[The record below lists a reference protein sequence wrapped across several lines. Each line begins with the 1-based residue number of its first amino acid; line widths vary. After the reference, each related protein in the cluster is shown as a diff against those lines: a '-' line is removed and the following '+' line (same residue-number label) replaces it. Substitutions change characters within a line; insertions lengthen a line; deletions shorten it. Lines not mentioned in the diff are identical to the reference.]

1 MSVRC
6 PSPGRA
12 VATLPR
18 PPHAS
23 AVAARPKSSTATS
36 MRIRDPDATMY
47 QTSPAQRSYNQY
59 PFKSTAGTS
68 TPRRRHLKTPPTI
81 YFQPTPGRGNTGH
94 WTQTQR
100 PVSPVP
106 ATPAQVLQ
114 HLSNEAHPA
123 VKTSDMAHVQAWLTS
138 LETEVHSFTSYFLFC
153 EMKFRETNVLATGKE
168 TPNHLRTAVAFH
180 CLQQASC
187 IFGRYQSVLDTICQ
201 SLGHAIYKDF
211 DELSGRGQPITATRC
226 YADGVTFF
234 DRSKAQ
240 DSEANELRDQITSL
254 KHDKRRLER
263 KLQLAQTTVENLTN
277 RGTVPEEPSSA
288 SAKNANRDVEQLG
301 TMDKVRTILSIFKT
315 LEPTGKKMILTG
327 LLQSAE
333 NPLDADAMADVIQ
346 YMNRA
351 EAAKLTYHLAAEF
364 GHSVSSVVS
373 TDPLKAKMQ
382 SAFESKEVLEAERAS
397 YEQLILLRNELAHAK
412 ETYLDDIRHERD
424 RNEILTDELK
434 ELLSRQQELS
444 HQAPLNRSSV
454 EMATQTHDDPSSP
467 SAASGVVR
475 TASLAPVVPVSRFQ
489 GISELIADANFLPK
503 HIKKIFAKR
512 KPMVVQE
519 LCATI
524 ATIYQAKMLQ
534 DIADDVAG
542 RNRES
547 LIEFMHD
554 LYVLYHGL
562 RGLAIG
568 QFICIDAGVRKFCE
582 RNARVRVFGM
592 LLGSSAGPC
601 ATYKSIGATHQ
612 AVDFYLHVV
621 GLIFQIGHYT
631 HETLAA
637 TSAARVLGQ
646 RLGDGI
652 VGSPNAT
659 SIPLSQALDV
669 VASAFAFE
677 KGAENACYATLKH
690 RGDDGIEI
698 DELLEHVMRHW
709 FKLFNAQVDFMH
721 TLFESMDR
729 EQNGIIEFPEF
740 QLLATQLDP
749 QMHERDCLAL
759 YSKIAG
765 TNNAIDTG
773 AFVLG
778 MVQHQQRVLQSA
790 RHAPRQQMPTT
801 EKGHR
806 HSDVGVKPLRMLRR
820 NSFHRSSLTKVT
832 KVRPP
837 ATVELHT
844 NIIGRLRSL
853 SLRAVD
859 APVKNVESRPIRG
872 SISNEN
878 WNVSIHDIIAR
889 RGPASSG
896 AIEEGDGDET
906 DETDDNNDADDQQ
919 GA

>member
-1 MSVRC
+1 
-6 PSPGRA
+6 
-12 VATLPR
+12 
-18 PPHAS
+18 
-23 AVAARPKSSTATS
+23 
-36 MRIRDPDATMY
+36 
-47 QTSPAQRSYNQY
+47 
-59 PFKSTAGTS
+59 
-68 TPRRRHLKTPPTI
+68 
-81 YFQPTPGRGNTGH
+81 
-94 WTQTQR
+94 
-100 PVSPVP
+100 
-106 ATPAQVLQ
+106 
-114 HLSNEAHPA
+114 
-123 VKTSDMAHVQAWLTS
+123 MAHVQAWLTS

-201 SLGHAIYKDF
+201 SLGNAIYKDY
-211 DELSGRGQPITATRC
+211 DELSGRGQPISATRC

-234 DRSKAQ
+234 DHCKAQ
-240 DSEANELRDQITSL
+240 DHEARELRDQITSL
-254 KHDKRRLER
+254 EQDKRRLER
-263 KLQLAQTTVENLTN
+263 KLQLALTHVENLTN
-277 RGTVPEEPSSA
+277 RSTTPEAPSSTK
-288 SAKNANRDVEQLG
+288 SAGRDVEQLG
-301 TMDKVRTILSIFKT
+301 TMDKVRTVLSILKS
-315 LEPTGKKMILTG
+315 LEPTSKKRILTG

-351 EAAKLTYHLAAEF
+351 EAAKLTHHLAVEF
-364 GHSVSSVVS
+364 GHAVSSVVP
-373 TDPLKAKMQ
+373 TVDPLKGKLQ
-382 SAFESKEVLEAERAS
+382 STFESKEVLEAERAS

-412 ETYLDDIRHERD
+412 ETYLEDIRRERD

-434 ELLSRQQELS
+434 ELMSRHHELAHHSS
-444 HQAPLNRSSV
+444 HKRSSV
-454 EMATQTHDDPSSP
+454 EMATQTQDDPTASP
-467 SAASGVVR
+467 SSSNVVR
-475 TASLAPVVPVSRFQ
+475 KTSLAQVAPVVRFQ

-512 KPMVVQE
+512 KPMVVHE

-542 RNRES
+542 RSRES

-582 RNARVRVFGM
+582 KNARVRVFGM
-592 LLGSSAGPC
+592 LLGSSTGPC

-637 TSAARVLGQ
+637 TSAARVLSQ

-652 VGSPNAT
+652 VGSPSAT
-659 SIPLSQALDV
+659 SIPLSQALNV

-677 KGAENACYATLKH
+677 KGAENACYETLKH
-690 RGDDGIEI
+690 RADDGIEI
-698 DELLEHVMRHW
+698 DELLELVMRHW

-765 TNNAIDTG
+765 TNNVIDGG

-790 RHAPRQQMPTT
+790 RHTAMRVQST
-801 EKGHR
+801 KGHR
-806 HSDVGVKPLRMLRR
+806 HSETGVKPLRVLRH
-820 NSFHRSSLTKVT
+820 NSFYRSSLTKVT
-832 KVRPP
+832 KARPP
-837 ATVELHT
+837 TTVELHT

-878 WNVSIHDIIAR
+878 WNASIHDILAR
-889 RGPASSG
+889 RQPSSSG
-896 AIEEGDGDET
+896 AIEEDDGDDT
-906 DETDDNNDADDQQ
+906 DDNDDNNDDDDADDDTDHQ